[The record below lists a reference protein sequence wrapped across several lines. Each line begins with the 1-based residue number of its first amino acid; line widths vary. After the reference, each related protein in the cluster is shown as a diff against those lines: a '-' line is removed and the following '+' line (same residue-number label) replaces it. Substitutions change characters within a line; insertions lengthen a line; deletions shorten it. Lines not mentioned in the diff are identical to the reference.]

1 MGTHPVNL
9 AFRFLLAMAGLYVLA
24 RLGWRLGDGVFRYV
38 LLAGIP
44 LVAAAVWAVF
54 AVPGDPGRSG
64 KAVIAIPGSLRL
76 LLELGF
82 FGAVTWSLF
91 EMRLDAWAWIYAICV
106 LVHYAVSYDRIA
118 WLLGKR

>member
-9 AFRFLLAMAGLYVLA
+9 AFRFLLEMAGLYVLA
-24 RLGWRLGDGVFRYV
+24 RLGWRLGDGVYRYI

-44 LVAAAVWAVF
+44 VTAAAIWGVF

-82 FGAVTWSLF
+82 FAAVTWSLF
-91 EMRLDAWAWIYAICV
+91 EMRFDAWAWIYAICV
-106 LVHYAVSYDRIA
+106 LVHYAVSYDRIS